1 MANQKDDVNDLNLNV
16 MSKETTSLE
25 ILNHKNEEI
34 NDDNDKYAVE
44 EVESDSNTKDLSN
57 IEQLICAPDSENIN
71 QRIHAEEVSTDQY
84 DALLH
89 PPDGSTNLI
98 DETNGTHT
106 DSVDQYQCIK
116 TRLPEDC
123 HFPDSVF
130 KLIRGQ
136 NQQEV
141 INILLKVEEEK
152 EKIWSGI
159 DKKYTNIPITKRI
172 SSKMYREFKK
182 AYNWYL
188 SKEYSTQAKSVHDAQ
203 TILGNLSSGILILNK
218 NNQILGVQN
227 HYGTWS
233 APKGHPKIKDDGTL
247 EIPLETILRELFEEL
262 FIEFEEDK
270 TQITINKNNIDQH
283 LDLNKDNFVGCGF
296 NSRTDID
303 DGIRHI
309 GLLAVRADE
318 KKWKFSLK
326 DNKENKDWAWL
337 NIDDIIRHRPGNRH
351 DKYHTL
357 RPFAQYLKNNPM
369 F

>member
-1 MANQKDDVNDLNLNV
+1 
-16 MSKETTSLE
+16 
-25 ILNHKNEEI
+25 
-34 NDDNDKYAVE
+34 
-44 EVESDSNTKDLSN
+44 
-57 IEQLICAPDSENIN
+57 
-71 QRIHAEEVSTDQY
+71 
-84 DALLH
+84 H

-106 DSVDQYQCIK
+106 DSVDPYRCIK

-141 INILLKVEEEK
+141 INILLKVDEEK

-188 SKEYSTQAKSVHDAQ
+188 SKEYLTRAKSVHDAQ

-218 NNQILGVQN
+218 NNQKILGVQN
-227 HYGTWS
+227 YYETWS

-247 EIPLETILRELFEEL
+247 ETPLETILRELFEEL
-262 FIEFEEDK
+262 LIEFEECR
-270 TQITINKNNIDQH
+270 TQITINKDNIDQY
-283 LDLNKDNFVGCGF
+283 LTLNKDNFLECCF

-303 DGIRHI
+303 DGIRRI
-309 GLLAVRADE
+309 GLSVVRVDE

-326 DNKENKDWAWL
+326 DNKENKNCAWL
-337 NIDDIIRHRPGNRH
+337 KIDDIIHHQPGNRH

-369 F
+369 L